1 MKKETVVKAMMELF
15 RKSDDSKDR
24 AFARMMDGFADMIER
39 AKTVTH
45 YASEEADEGIMLVVG
60 DCLEEINM
68 RLAELIDS
76 YGISEGAE
84 QVE

>member
-1 MKKETVVKAMMELF
+1 MNKEEIVIRMMEML
-15 RKSDDSKDR
+15 RQSNDSKNR

-45 YASEEADEGIMLVVG
+45 YASEEADEGIMIVVG
-60 DCLEEINM
+60 DCLAEINTH
-68 RLAELIDS
+68 LTELIDL

>member
-1 MKKETVVKAMMELF
+1 MNKEEIVIRMMEML
-15 RKSDDSKDR
+15 RQSEDDKDR
-24 AFARMMDGFADMIER
+24 AFARMMDGFADMVER

-60 DCLEEINM
+60 DYLEEINM
-68 RLAELIDS
+68 RLAELIDI

>member
-1 MKKETVVKAMMELF
+1 MNKEEIVIRMMEML
-15 RKSDDSKDR
+15 RQSEDDKDR
-24 AFARMMDGFADMIER
+24 AFARMMDGFANMVER

-45 YASEEADEGIMLVVG
+45 YASEEADEGIMIVVG
-60 DCLEEINM
+60 DYLEEINT
-68 RLAELIDS
+68 RLAELIDI